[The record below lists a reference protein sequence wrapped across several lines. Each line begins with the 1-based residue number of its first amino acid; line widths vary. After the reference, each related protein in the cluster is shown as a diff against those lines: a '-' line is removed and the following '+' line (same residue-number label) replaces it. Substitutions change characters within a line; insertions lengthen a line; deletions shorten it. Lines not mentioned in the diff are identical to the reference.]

1 MHGYGVYTWPD
12 GRKYEGQYKDDMKY
26 GFGIY
31 TWSDGRVY
39 QGWWLNRKQCGLGT
53 YIAKGGNSL
62 NIVERKYGLWH
73 VGKRL
78 KWFTKEE
85 VKEIKKGNKDY
96 LTLINDENDCEEIL
110 KHQANFNPPSF
121 FKFKSSL
128 L

>member
-1 MHGYGVYTWPD
+1 MLF
-12 GRKYEGQYKDDMKY
+12 RS

-110 KHQANFNPPSF
+110 KLLILPLKR
-121 FKFKSSL
+121 KFSL
-128 L
+128 IFTSPRFGTLR